1 MESAE
6 DDQPPALEEVDIQAE
21 KEAAKNLRQ
30 AEELWQKEQWLERV
44 KR

>member
-21 KEAAKNLRQ
+21 KEAATNLR
-30 AEELWQKEQWLERV
+30 
-44 KR
+44 